1 MLFPMQQ
8 IFPLSLWTHLHGT
21 CYDSLLMPD
30 DEWSVYLVRCADAS
44 LYTGI
49 AKDVEARVLAHNT
62 GRGAAYTRSRR
73 PVSLVYQKN
82 GMTRSAALIEEARI
96 KSLERPEKMSLL
108 KRGVRALVRAAAV
121 LALLWAAAPVHAV
134 PVFNAENSIILP
146 GVNAQSFTGAY
157 PTLRMYYMP
166 VFASTAPHLSS
177 GTAILSALSANGVA
191 WVADAGVRLDTTT
204 LPSVSAS
211 SITGCAVQRKLDL
224 TYRMLYSIVSTTGAF
239 RIQNAISADGLTWVN
254 QAAVAVDGV
263 TTYVGVPRIVVLN
276 SGDWRLYY
284 TRDSNG
290 GNDAA
295 DRQIFTALSTNEGAT
310 WSASAVALS
319 TLAYE
324 SGAAKLTDGRV
335 RLFYTQPAIGS
346 VSSATVIASALSD
359 TALGTTFTQEA
370 GARVSTPIAAG
381 ALSFPVAVRSTDTYR
396 WRLYYSY
403 YLAGTFTGDVYSAL
417 AAAPA
422 PVAVSPSTV
431 FNSGTNALTITGEI
445 FSNLPAV
452 PTVSITHGALTVNGT
467 AVASSDDQHITANFL
482 TQGQPLGSWNL
493 NVTNADGV
501 TTTLV
506 GALTIDFSPG
516 SVLLT
521 NNLLRPR
528 NGASTTIEVTTFNSG
543 HITVRIH
550 DSSGREIRT
559 LFDGDRASGTFTL
572 TWDGKNAGGA
582 TAASGVYLVVTRGP
596 KISTKSKIVLIR

>member
-1 MLFPMQQ
+1 MA
-8 IFPLSLWTHLHGT
+8 
-21 CYDSLLMPD
+21 D
-30 DEWSVYLVRCADAS
+30 DDWSVYLVRCADES

-49 AKDVEARVLAHNT
+49 AKDVAARVLAHNT

-73 PVSLVYQKN
+73 PVSLVYQKK

-108 KRGVRALVRAAAV
+108 KGGVRALARSAAV
-121 LALLWAAAPVHAV
+121 LALLWAASPVQAV

-146 GVNAQSFTGAY
+146 GVAAQSFTGVY
-157 PTLRMYYMP
+157 PTLRMYYIP
-166 VFASTAPHLSS
+166 VLPSTAPHLSS
-177 GTAILSALSANGVA
+177 GTAILSALSADGVT
-191 WVADAGVRLDTTT
+191 WVADAGVRLDTST
-204 LPSVSAS
+204 LPTVSAS

-239 RIQNAISADGLTWVN
+239 RIQNAVSADGLTWVN

-295 DRQIFTALSTNEGAT
+295 DRQIFTARSTDEGAT

-346 VSSATVIASALSD
+346 ASSATVIASALSD

-370 GARVSTPIAAG
+370 GARISTPIAAG
-381 ALSFPVAVRSTDTYR
+381 AVSFPIAVRSTDTYR
-396 WRLYYSY
+396 WRLYYTY
-403 YLAGTFTGDVYSAL
+403 QRAGAFTGDVYSAL

-422 PVAVSPSTV
+422 PSAVSPATV
-431 FNSGTNALTITGEI
+431 FNSGTNTLTITGEI
-445 FSNLPAV
+445 FSNLPAI
-452 PTVSITHGALTVNGT
+452 PTVSITQGGVTINAT
-467 AVASSDDQHITANFL
+467 AVASPDDQNITANFL
-482 TQGQPLGSWNL
+482 TQGQPLGSWNV

-501 TTTLV
+501 TTTLA
-506 GALTIDFSPG
+506 GGLTIDFSPG
-516 SVLLT
+516 SVLMT

-528 NGASTTIEVTTFNSG
+528 NNVPTTIDVTTFNSG
-543 HITVRIH
+543 HVTVRIH
-550 DSSGREIRT
+550 DSNGRQIRT
-559 LFDGDRASGTFTL
+559 LFDDERASGTLTL
-572 TWDGKNAGGA
+572 TWDGKTAGGA
-582 TAASGVYLVVTRGP
+582 AAASGVYLAVTTGP
-596 KISTKSKIVLIR
+596 KISKKNKIVLIR